1 MTRTSSTDSSGTNL
15 ANFHQF
21 AISGIKYTDVNG
33 LDGNSNLT
41 GDTAGTPGTSFTI
54 NLYDWHDTVLNPGV
68 VDATELTILASTTT
82 DATTGAWSFTSLGPL
97 TNGDKYYVKEV
108 AVAGWTQTYGTAGD
122 IITPFIRMH
131 RPPNNSAIFN
141 TLAISGIKYTE
152 VNGLDGSSAIGGDDT
167 SGTVGAS
174 FTINLY
180 DWHDTIL

>member
-21 AISGIKYTDVNG
+21 AISGMKYTDVNG

-54 NLYDWHDTVLNPGV
+54 RFYDCPATVLNPAV
-68 VDATELTILASTTT
+68 VVATELTILASTTT

-122 IITPFIRMH
+122 IITPFFLMI
-131 RPPNNSAIFN
+131 RPPPRSALFPYT
-141 TLAISGIKYTE
+141 TLFRSKYTD
-152 VNGLDGSSAIGGDDT
+152 VNGLDGNSNLTGDT
-167 SGTVGAS
+167 AGTPGTS
-174 FTINLY
+174 FTI
-180 DWHDTIL
+180 